1 MRIKIRKFTF
11 FVFFIFVSTIIGGC
25 NMQENNKEKQIVDK
39 ATEKQLITLKRN
51 KI

>member
-11 FVFFIFVSTIIGGC
+11 LSFYLCKYNNWGC